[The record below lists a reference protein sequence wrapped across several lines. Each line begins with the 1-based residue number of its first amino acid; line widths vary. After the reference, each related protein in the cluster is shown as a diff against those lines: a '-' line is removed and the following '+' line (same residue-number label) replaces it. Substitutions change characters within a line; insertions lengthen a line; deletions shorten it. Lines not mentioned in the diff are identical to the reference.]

1 MKTLKNLTLIALVT
15 ILLFACEDPF
25 SGVLNPEDSLVT
37 ELHILQDANEVG
49 KTGQIINGK
58 TNDLP
63 PEKIENK
70 GGKDNY

>member
-25 SGVLNPEDSLVT
+25 SEGLNPGDSLVT
-37 ELHILQDANEVG
+37 ELHILQDGNEVG
-49 KTGQIINGK
+49 KTGQINRK